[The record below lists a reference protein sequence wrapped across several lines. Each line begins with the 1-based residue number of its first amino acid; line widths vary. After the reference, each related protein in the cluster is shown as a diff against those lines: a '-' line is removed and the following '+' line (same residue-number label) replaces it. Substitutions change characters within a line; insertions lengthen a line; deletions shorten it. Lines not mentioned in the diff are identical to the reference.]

1 MMLKIAVVLLVL
13 ALVSGSE
20 ARRGEGRRR
29 GQRPAGGRT
38 RGLPPTAQLVSSWQ
52 RTLVDATARELAYT
66 LPDQDDQLYIL
77 SKDVRQLKRNDYK
90 PSKTL
95 YDFTG
100 GTSVVVM
107 KVKKLRGCVL
117 LNKPTDLTKAG
128 VTADLEALN
137 GTTVAASTP
146 VTMYLSNDALQPAQA
161 TDMQART
168 AVRAMCGRKPI
179 RPATDVMRCL
189 TDMSVCML
197 QHCPWKVP
205 QQSLPPLSE
214 NSCRSLPLVG
224 KEGREQEDAAVALA
238 GVVVDVAGTTARAA
252 HRSF

>member
-29 GQRPAGGRT
+29 
-38 RGLPPTAQLVSSWQ
+38 
-52 RTLVDATARELAYT
+52 
-66 LPDQDDQLYIL
+66 
-77 SKDVRQLKRNDYK
+77 
-90 PSKTL
+90 
-95 YDFTG
+95 
-100 GTSVVVM
+100 VVVM

-179 RPATDVMRCL
+179 RPATDVMPR
-189 TDMSVCML
+189 D
-197 QHCPWKVP
+197 
-205 QQSLPPLSE
+205 
-214 NSCRSLPLVG
+214 
-224 KEGREQEDAAVALA
+224 
-238 GVVVDVAGTTARAA
+238 
-252 HRSF
+252 